1 MSLINNKFLSLTNRL
16 QLQAQAKIL
25 QQKQQEEAGKDHA
38 GKPVIIGE
46 HGKAA
51 VIGDGQELHHKVVK

>member
-25 QQKQQEEAGKDHA
+25 QQEQQEEKSDRLIFYNRVVSLSDT
-38 GKPVIIGE
+38 VINPFYDRAFRGFDIS
-46 HGKAA
+46 
-51 VIGDGQELHHKVVK
+51 